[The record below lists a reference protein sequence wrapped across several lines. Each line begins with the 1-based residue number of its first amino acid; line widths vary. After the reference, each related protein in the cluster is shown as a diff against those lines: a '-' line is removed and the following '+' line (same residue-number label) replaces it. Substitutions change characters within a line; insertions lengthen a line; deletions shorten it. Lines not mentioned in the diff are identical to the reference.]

1 MVMNQVK
8 QQLFVMINGM
18 KDKFESYNDYP
29 EAVSNNAKRGIE
41 LNAKVNNGCATLVGK
56 VRAQQLA
63 NKEKISVQTIKR
75 MYSYLSRAE
84 VYYNPDDTEACGT
97 ISYLLWGGL
106 AGKRWAESK
115 LKELNLFDMEKFRK
129 ISFDYD
135 DTLTNVRIQQI
146 ARERI
151 ARGDDVY
158 IVSARQNKLYMLPF
172 AKRLGI
178 PSDRVFA
185 TGSNNRK
192 VYKIAALNIDTHYDN
207 NKNVLDRLK
216 TLGIRGLKV

>member
-1 MVMNQVK
+1 MTSGK
-8 QQLFVMINGM
+8 I
-18 KDKFESYNDYP
+18 DKFESYNDYP

-63 NKEKISVQTIKR
+63 NGEKISVQTIKR

-115 LKELNLFDMEKFRK
+115 LKQLNLFDMDKFRK

-135 DTLTNVRIQQI
+135 ETITNPRVQQI
-146 ARERI
+146 ARDRI
-151 ARGDDVY
+151 SRGDEVY
-158 IVSARQNKLYMLPF
+158 IISARNNKIYMLPL
-172 AKRLGI
+172 AKKLGI

-185 TGSNNRK
+185 TGSNTRK
-192 VYKIAALNIDTHYDN
+192 VYKIAALNVDTHYDN
-207 NKNVLDRLK
+207 NQTVIDKLRN
-216 TLGIRGLKV
+216 LGIRGIRV

>member
-1 MVMNQVK
+1 MELNQVK
-8 QQLFVMINGM
+8 QQQYAMQNGM

-29 EAVSNNAKRGIE
+29 DAVSNNAKRGIE
-41 LNAKVNNGCATLVGK
+41 LNAKVKNGCATLVGK
-56 VRAQQLA
+56 VRGQQLA
-63 NKEKISVQTIKR
+63 NGEKISVQTIKR

-84 VYYNPDDTEACGT
+84 TYYNPDDTEACGT

-115 LKELNLFDMEKFRK
+115 LKELNLFDMDKFRK
-129 ISFDYD
+129 ISFDFD
-135 DTLTNVRIQQI
+135 DTFTNLRIQQLV
-146 ARERI
+146 RERI
-151 ARGDDVY
+151 SRGDEIY
-158 IVSARQNKLYMLPF
+158 IVSARLSKINMLPL

-185 TGSNNRK
+185 TGSNIRK

-207 NKNVLDRLK
+207 NQNVLNKLK
-216 TLGIRGLKV
+216 NLSIRGIKV